1 MSGYRISLGNYDN
14 SCAKVTANLKFELRL
29 ESKMNAIKNVCWN
42 IPLGKYKAKI
52 SITRNLMQNVCV
64 IRYY

>member
-29 ESKMNAIKNVCWN
+29 ESKMNAIKNVC
-42 IPLGKYKAKI
+42 
-52 SITRNLMQNVCV
+52 
-64 IRYY
+64 